1 MSQVFDQNDVI
12 DGLIDVSDSVKGIP
26 YQKPEIME
34 TAPEPES
41 MLDCVF
47 NNETPADELERVTKE
62 IQRPHASIQ
71 AYGTTLTVEMSDILN
86 EPVGYGGIE
95 LTCKNNASVSSCEQ
109 VSIGIRRRWV
119 KDDEDGEIRV
129 EDYYSL
135 TLYRRNYRLIEYQ
148 VSSDEYSLSK
158 ALEQLFQMR
167 DIYIK
172 GLPAPNTLDEKARK
186 RMKKFRYFDC

>member
-1 MSQVFDQNDVI
+1 MSQTFDNNEVI
-12 DGLIDVSDSVKGIP
+12 DGLIDVSDSMKGIP
-26 YQKPEIME
+26 YSKPEIME
-34 TAPEPES
+34 TAPESES

-62 IQRPHASIQ
+62 IQRPQATIQ

-95 LTCKNNASVSSCEQ
+95 LTCKNNASICSCEA
-109 VSIGIRRRWV
+109 VSIGIRRRWE
-119 KDDEDGEIRV
+119 KDEEDGEIRV
-129 EDYYSL
+129 VDTYSL
-135 TLYRRNYRLIEYQ
+135 TLYRRNYRLIEYH
-148 VSSDEYSLSK
+148 VSSDENSLSM

-172 GLPAPNTLDEKARK
+172 GLPALDTLDEKARK